1 MRVGSRWG
9 KPGNV
14 EVCSVEKGN
23 VCREQKTGYIC
34 VNGKAT
40 GVTVKMQ
47 EAEVMKVEEECKES
61 VTTC

>member
-1 MRVGSRWG
+1 M
-9 KPGNV
+9 